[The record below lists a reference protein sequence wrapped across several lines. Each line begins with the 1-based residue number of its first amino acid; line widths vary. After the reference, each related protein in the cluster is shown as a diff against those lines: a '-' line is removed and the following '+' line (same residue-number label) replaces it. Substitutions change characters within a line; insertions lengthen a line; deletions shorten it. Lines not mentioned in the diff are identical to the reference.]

1 VILPVWVAAWEY
13 ECCRPD
19 AVVGE
24 TWAGS
29 LFLRPPEPWWA
40 NGSEAV
46 DPEILVLGVVNLDV
60 EVVRPA
66 PHADAAAL
74 VAVDGIRLG
83 VVSVDVSGPTR
94 RVRGRVVFE
103 GHVGPDGVELDE
115 VECRG
120 TVRRVRRVP
129 LVRKCKDGMWVPV
142 SRLAAVDV
150 ASTADRHSDGLPP
163 QEPDVTY
170 VTDDLL
176 VDVEVEA
183 SV

>member
-1 VILPVWVAAWEY
+1 M
-13 ECCRPD
+13 
-19 AVVGE
+19 
-24 TWAGS
+24 
-29 LFLRPPEPWWA
+29 
-40 NGSEAV
+40 
-46 DPEILVLGVVNLDV
+46 
-60 EVVRPA
+60 
-66 PHADAAAL
+66 
-74 VAVDGIRLG
+74 
-83 VVSVDVSGPTR
+83 
-94 RVRGRVVFE
+94 FE

-142 SRLAAVDV
+142 SQLAAVDV